1 VLLRPTTCLVPCND
15 APPLP
20 PSMRT
25 LIALIATVAGVMP
38 LARGVCAQSAY
49 VLDRSNS
56 RVTFRGRAFIQQ
68 IFGRSEE
75 LAGRVVMSGGDVRS
89 LRGDV
94 RFNVASIATDPA
106 VAADELLKLFGGD
119 RHPTI
124 TFQVDSIERGGEVG
138 PWKVHG
144 RLTMN
149 GVTRAVAFS
158 GQANVTGRQVV
169 ASGTT
174 LVDVRDWGIRP
185 PRRFGGLIGMSP
197 EITLTFRAEFRARG
211 GGVQTT
217 ALSFPDRRSN
227 QR

>member
-1 VLLRPTTCLVPCND
+1 MMRRPS
-15 APPLP
+15 PPR
-20 PSMRT
+20 MRI
-25 LIALIATVAGVMP
+25 LIAFIAAVAGVLP
-38 LARGVCAQSAY
+38 LARGVDAQSAY

-56 RVTFRGRAFIQQ
+56 RVMFRGRAFIQQ
-68 IFGRSEE
+68 ISGRSDE

-94 RFNVASIATDPA
+94 RFNVASLATDPA
-106 VAADELLKLFGGD
+106 VEPDELLKLFGGD
-119 RHPTI
+119 RHPII
-124 TFQVDSIERGGEVG
+124 TFQVDSIERGSEVG
-138 PWKVHG
+138 PWEVHG

-149 GVTRAVAFS
+149 GVTRPVAFS
-158 GQANVTGRQVV
+158 GKATVTGRQVV

-174 LVDVRDWGIRP
+174 MVDVREWGIRP

-197 EITLTFRAEFRARG
+197 EITLTFRAEFRARAAD
-211 GGVQTT
+211 VQTT

>member
-1 VLLRPTTCLVPCND
+1 
-15 APPLP
+15 
-20 PSMRT
+20 MRT

-38 LARGVCAQSAY
+38 LARDVCAQSAY

-56 RVTFRGRAFIQQ
+56 RVMFRGRAFIQQ
-68 IFGRSEE
+68 IIGRSEE
-75 LAGRVVMSGGDVRS
+75 LAGRVVMSGSDVRS

-106 VAADELLKLFGGD
+106 VEARDLLRLFGGD

-124 TFQVDSIERGGEVG
+124 TFQVDSVERGTDVG
-138 PWKVHG
+138 PWAVHG

-149 GVTRAVAFS
+149 GVTRPVAFF
-158 GQANVTGRQVV
+158 GQANVSGRQVV

-174 LVDVRDWGIRP
+174 SVDVRDWGIRP
-185 PRRFGGLIGMSP
+185 PRRFGGLISMSP
-197 EITLTFRAEFRARG
+197 QITLSFRAEFRSRG
-211 GGVQTT
+211 SVHTT
-217 ALSFPDRRSN
+217 ALSFPDGRNN

>member
-1 VLLRPTTCLVPCND
+1 
-15 APPLP
+15 
-20 PSMRT
+20 MRT
-25 LIALIATVAGVMP
+25 LIAFIATVAGVIP
-38 LARGVCAQSAY
+38 LARDVCAQSAY

-56 RVTFRGRAFIQQ
+56 RVMFRGRAFIQQ
-68 IFGRSEE
+68 IIGRSEE
-75 LAGRVVMSGGDVRS
+75 LAGRVVMSGSDVRS

-106 VAADELLKLFGGD
+106 VESEDLLKLFGGH

-124 TFQVDSIERGGEVG
+124 TFQVDSVERGTDL
-138 PWKVHG
+138 WTVHG

-149 GVTRAVAFS
+149 GVTRPVAFF

-174 LVDVRDWGIRP
+174 SVDVRDWGISP

-197 EITLTFRAEFRARG
+197 QITLSFRAEFRARG

-217 ALSFPDRRSN
+217 ALSFPDRRTS

>member
-1 VLLRPTTCLVPCND
+1 
-15 APPLP
+15 
-20 PSMRT
+20 MRT

-38 LARGVCAQSAY
+38 LARAVCAQSAY

-56 RVTFRGRAFIQQ
+56 RVMFRGRAFIQQ
-68 IFGRSEE
+68 IIGRSEE
-75 LAGRVVMSGGDVRS
+75 LAGRVVMSGSDVRS

-106 VAADELLKLFGGD
+106 VESEDLLKLFGGH

-124 TFQVDSIERGGEVG
+124 TFQVDSVERGADLG
-138 PWKVHG
+138 PWTVHG

-149 GVTRAVAFS
+149 GVTRPVAFF
-158 GQANVTGRQVV
+158 GQANVSGRQVI
-169 ASGTT
+169 ASGTAG
-174 LVDVRDWGIRP
+174 VDVRDWGINP

-197 EITLTFRAEFRARG
+197 QITLSFRAEFRARS

-217 ALSFPDRRSN
+217 ALSFPDRRSI

>member
-1 VLLRPTTCLVPCND
+1 
-15 APPLP
+15 
-20 PSMRT
+20 MRT
-25 LIALIATVAGVMP
+25 FIALIVTVAGAMP

-56 RVTFRGRAFIQQ
+56 RVMFRGRAFIQQ
-68 IFGRSEE
+68 IIGRSEE

-94 RFNVASIATDPA
+94 RFDVASIATDPA
-106 VAADELLKLFGGD
+106 VESKDLLKLFGGH

-124 TFQVDSIERGGEVG
+124 TFHVDSVERGTDVA
-138 PWKVHG
+138 PLTVHG

-149 GVTRAVAFS
+149 GVTRPVAFF
-158 GQANVTGRQVV
+158 GHANVTGSQVI

-174 LVDVRDWGIRP
+174 AVDVRDWGIRP

-197 EITLTFRAEFRARG
+197 QITLSFGAEFRARG
-211 GGVQTT
+211 GGVPTT